1 MKIKE
6 MFQKLLTFIKLLLAD
21 KEEIYYF
28 LECKLTTEFPR
39 SMMIPYNG
47 IEFYVKDYSSNEFFI
62 KKELKYFEHQLFIIC
77 EYFDFD
83 KKEFLEKTFHE
94 DFLRN
99 RIKVLRM
106 ME

>member
-1 MKIKE
+1 MNIKE
-6 MFQKLLTFIKLLLAD
+6 LINKLLTLIKLLLTD
-21 KEEIYYF
+21 KDDIYFF
-28 LECKLTTEFPR
+28 LECKLINEFPR
-39 SMMIPYNG
+39 GMMFVYNG

-62 KKELKYFEHQLFIIC
+62 KKELKYFEHQLFIVC

-83 KKEFLEKTFHE
+83 KNEFLEKTFHE